1 MKKITLFLLLV
12 FLYNNSNAQFNNNWY
27 IGVNAGL
34 NFSTAT
40 PSVLTNGKSP
50 SNDYTSTMSDASGNL
65 LFYTDGIT
73 VWDKNQNVMPNGT
86 GLIGS
91 FTGGA
96 CALIVPIPCSN
107 KKYVI
112 FHTTDFSNPGYLNY
126 TVIDM
131 NLNSG
136 LGDVVSGQK
145 NISLGSG
152 WTEKLCAYYNPAIN
166 AYWVVSHKWMS
177 DQFVSFKVDASTIAT
192 TSVVTSIGSIHN
204 CGSVGGAHDAM
215 GQLTISPDGTKLAN
229 GLTCQDKFEIFDFDI
244 NTGVLSNSIL
254 ITPNTGNAWGTA
266 FSPDSKKLYTSS
278 IFGADIFQY
287 DISTYNSSAINSSK
301 TSVYTVGSTGYN
313 FGYIELGP
321 NGKLYI
327 VRPNTN
333 FLSVINTPNNLGTA
347 CSFSFSGQSLG
358 AVTLKWGI
366 SRIAYNIGLSNG
378 NFSLSAS
385 SASATCNGTSN
396 GSATVIPTNPGTYNY
411 TWMPG
416 SYTTSVVTGLPAGNY
431 TVTVSNVTCSTTST
445 VITIAQPQ
453 PISLSITQIPQPICN
468 GGNAILSSTL
478 SGGTPAYTYSWSTGS
493 IFSGISVNPMVN
505 TGYTLTIT
513 DANGCINSAVTT
525 VSVTD
530 CTNISAVNSN
540 DLNFSIY
547 PNPCN
552 IEFSVNYSGEIDE
565 IIIVNVLGEVVKKIK
580 YTSDKINVKELSQ
593 GVYFVHI
600 VRNSEKVKT
609 EKIIKTD

>member
-1 MKKITLFLLLV
+1 MKKIIFLLFLIT
-12 FLYNNSNAQFNNNWY
+12 LYSYSNAQFNNNWY

-65 LFYTDGIT
+65 LFYSDGIT

-91 FTGGA
+91 YTGGA

-136 LGDVVSGQK
+136 LGDVVTSQK

-166 AYWVVSHKWMS
+166 AYWVVTHKWMS
-177 DQFVSFKVDASTIAT
+177 DQFVSFKVDATTIAT
-192 TSVVTSIGSIHN
+192 TSVVTSIGSVHS

-266 FSPDSKKLYTSS
+266 FSPDNKKLYTSS

-287 DISTYNSSAINSSK
+287 DISTYNSTAINASK
-301 TSVYTVGSTGYN
+301 TSVYTTGATGYN

-333 FLSVINTPNNLGTA
+333 FLSVINSPNSLGAA
-347 CSFSFSGQSLG
+347 CNFSFAGQSMG

-366 SRIAYNIGLSNG
+366 SRIAYNIGVSNG
-378 NFSLSAS
+378 NFSLTAS
-385 SASATCNGTSN
+385 SASATCNGISN
-396 GSATVIPTNPGTYNY
+396 GSATVMPTNPGVYNY

-416 SYTTSVVTGLPAGNY
+416 SYSTSIVTGLPAGNY
-431 TVTVSNVTCSTTST
+431 TVTVSDVTCSTTST
-445 VITIAQPQ
+445 IISIAQPQ

-468 GGNAILSSTL
+468 GSSAIISSTL
-478 SGGTPAYTYSWSTGS
+478 SGGTPAYSYSWSTGS
-493 IFSGISVNPMVN
+493 IFSGISVNPLVN
-505 TGYTLTIT
+505 TSYTLIIT
-513 DANGCINSAVTT
+513 DANGCNGSAITT

-530 CTNISAVNSN
+530 CTNINSLSSN
-540 DLNFSIY
+540 GGSFSVY
-547 PNPCN
+547 PNPCGD
-552 IEFSVNYSGEIDE
+552 EFSLNYIGEIDE
-565 IIIVNVLGEVVKKIK
+565 IVLVNALGIVVKKIK
-580 YTSDKINVKELSQ
+580 YTSNKINIRDLSQ
-593 GVYFVHI
+593 GVYFLQI
-600 VRNSEKVKT
+600 LRNEERIGTSRILKT
-609 EKIIKTD
+609 N